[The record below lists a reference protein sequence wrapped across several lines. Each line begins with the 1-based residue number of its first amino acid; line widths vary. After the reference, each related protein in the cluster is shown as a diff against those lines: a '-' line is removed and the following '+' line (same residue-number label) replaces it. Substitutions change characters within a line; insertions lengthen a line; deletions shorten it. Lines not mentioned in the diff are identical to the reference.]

1 MVGANLTK
9 CVEALLYAKDKNVE
23 ITFDEICMADLTKKD
38 IFKSI
43 DFVSKNLIIEIT
55 RDDLSDA
62 KLRRLAVNYIGEF
75 KVPFTTALFDP
86 PDKNQIEKD
95 ILPRISKYFEISDVD
110 DLIQANRIIT
120 EIILDTTFWESK
132 RLALVG
138 QVLTIRK
145 T

>member
-1 MVGANLTK
+1 
-9 CVEALLYAKDKNVE
+9 
-23 ITFDEICMADLTKKD
+23 MADLTKKD